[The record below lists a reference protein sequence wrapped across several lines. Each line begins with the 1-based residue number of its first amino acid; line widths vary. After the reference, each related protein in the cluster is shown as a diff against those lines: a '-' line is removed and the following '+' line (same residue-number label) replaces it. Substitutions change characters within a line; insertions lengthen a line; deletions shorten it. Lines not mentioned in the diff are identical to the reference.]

1 VAFGGYPL
9 PSVGVL
15 AGTIRIQ
22 VLRERKFSMEG
33 ESGGETDLGHSSE
46 EEVRMRSILLVEDY
60 PANQMIAT
68 RHLENAGYHVDLA
81 EDGEQAIDAFK
92 CKHYELILMDVQMPV
107 MDGYQAAK
115 TIRKLE
121 SGLAAMGEIN
131 TDETMR
137 RVPIIA
143 MTAHAISENKAICL
157 EAGMDDFLS
166 KPFTREG
173 LLSIASKWLELSAK
187 LVIRPVSA
195 QNPNAEAG
203 QNIVPIAAH
212 AGNPIDIEKAIEEFE
227 GDKQF
232 LSEVI
237 EGFIMEVS
245 EQIGTIRKALSCG
258 DAETVRKEAH
268 AIKGGA
274 GNITAKAL
282 SRVAFELEIKGKS
295 RELNGAGEIVDNLER
310 EFETLRKF
318 IQEKF

>member
-1 VAFGGYPL
+1 
-9 PSVGVL
+9 
-15 AGTIRIQ
+15 
-22 VLRERKFSMEG
+22 MEG

-68 RHLENAGYHVDLA
+68 RHLENAGYHVDTA

-92 CKHYELILMDVQMPV
+92 CKHYGLILMDVQMPV
-107 MDGYQAAK
+107 MDGYQATKA
-115 TIRKLE
+115 IRKLE
-121 SGLAAMGEIN
+121 SELAAMDKTN
-131 TDETMR
+131 ADETMR

-143 MTAHAISENKAICL
+143 MTAHAMIEDKAICL

-166 KPFTREG
+166 KPYTKEE
-173 LLSIASKWLELSAK
+173 LLSVASKWLELSAK
-187 LVIRPVSA
+187 LVIQPVLA
-195 QNPNAEAG
+195 QNPNVETS
-203 QNIVPIAAH
+203 QDIIPIAVH
-212 AGNPIDIEKAIEEFE
+212 ADNPIDIEKAIEEFE

-237 EGFIMEVS
+237 EGFIMDVS
-245 EQIGTIRKALSCG
+245 KQIGTIRKALSCG
-258 DAETVRKEAH
+258 DAETVRNEAH
-268 AIKGGA
+268 SIKGGA

-295 RELNGAGEIVDNLER
+295 RELNGVGEIVDNLER

>member
-1 VAFGGYPL
+1 
-9 PSVGVL
+9 
-15 AGTIRIQ
+15 
-22 VLRERKFSMEG
+22 MEG
-33 ESGGETDLGHSSE
+33 ESSGEIDIKHSSE
-46 EEVRMRSILLVEDY
+46 EDVRMRSILLVEDY

-107 MDGYQAAK
+107 MNGYQATKA
-115 TIRKLE
+115 IRELE
-121 SGLAAMGEIN
+121 SGLAVMGEFN
-131 TDETMR
+131 ADETVR

-143 MTAHAISENKAICL
+143 MTAHAVSDNKAICL

-173 LLSIASKWLELSAK
+173 LLSIASKWLEHSAK
-187 LVIRPVSA
+187 LVTRPVAA
-195 QNPNAEAG
+195 QNPNVETSLD
-203 QNIVPIAAH
+203 ITPIAVH
-212 AGNPIDIEKAIEEFE
+212 ADNPIEIEKAIEEFE

-268 AIKGGA
+268 SIKGGA
-274 GNITAKAL
+274 ANITARAA

-295 RELNGAGEIVDNLER
+295 RELNGAGEIVDSLER

-318 IQEKF
+318 IQENF